1 MSNTHDRRLAR
12 RRSHRRSVLLGTIAA
27 IAVVGLSGFAIV
39 RIASGGSANT
49 TANTTAAATSGTSS
63 MGMPIIATPGSATG
77 TATASGVSAEP
88 ATWALGRVALDVAVR
103 PNWTITNTGSDAVT
117 IGEPHVQINEGCCP
131 GDFTFQGPTTLD
143 PGAETGL
150 TFELSMHA
158 GMDGPHDM
166 TLHVPVTRADGA
178 TDTLDLTVTGDFR
191 N

>member
-12 RRSHRRSVLLGTIAA
+12 RRTHRRNVLLGTVAA
-27 IAVVGLSGFAIV
+27 IAIVGLSGFAIV

-49 TANTTAAATSGTSS
+49 TVAATSGTSS

-103 PNWTITNTGSDAVT
+103 PNWTITNTGTDAVT

-131 GDFTFQGPTTLD
+131 GDFTFQGPTTLS

-150 TFELSMHA
+150 TFELSMHP
-158 GMDGPHDM
+158 GMDGAHDM
-166 TLHVPVTRADGA
+166 TLHVPVTHADGA